1 MAKLPTEKRL
11 DALYEKLKKICG
23 KYVYFGEYAAE
34 EGWDIDADYIVE
46 CLPLN
51 RDEVRQLLLEDD
63 WDIVLETDFNGE
75 EFNGRAF
82 CLKDKTKTYEIIYTE
97 TSVGI
102 YYVDAKSE
110 EEAKKKFE
118 QASMDGEIDFTDMYV
133 DDTDIK
139 VKEMKS

>member
-1 MAKLPTEKRL
+1 MRSDKEL
-11 DALYEKLKKICG
+11 DLLNEKLKKICG
-23 KYVYFGEYAAE
+23 KYSYFGEYAAE
-34 EGWDIDADYIVE
+34 EGPYVDADFLIE
-46 CLPLN
+46 CLHLY
-51 RDEVRQLLLEDD
+51 RDEVRQLLLEDG
-63 WDIVLETDFNGE
+63 WDIVLETDFDGA

-82 CLKDKTKTYEIIYTE
+82 CLKEKTKTYEIIYTE

-102 YYVDAKSE
+102 YYVDANSE

-139 VKEMKS
+139 VKEMKG